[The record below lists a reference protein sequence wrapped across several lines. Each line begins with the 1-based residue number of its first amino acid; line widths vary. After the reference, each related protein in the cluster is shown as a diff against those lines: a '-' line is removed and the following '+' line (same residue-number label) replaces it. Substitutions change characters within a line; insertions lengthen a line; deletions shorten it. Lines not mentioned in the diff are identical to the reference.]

1 MSRLFTYRFEDGFEC
16 EVAQMTAANLN
27 WHEVAHGECIYNG
40 WAEFMGVGQPSR
52 LGVVGG
58 TNTRGDG
65 FRSGYHPGLNMH
77 ISGPEH
83 YSRVLKE
90 KGMVEVGNE
99 KQKDKKRFMQSMIG
113 VDEIKEIREMGG
125 DIGDIAAEK
134 LMSPTEIKPE

>member
-1 MSRLFTYRFEDGFEC
+1 MSRFFTYRFEDGFEY
-16 EVAQMTAANLN
+16 EYPAMTIEWL
-27 WHEVAHGECIYNG
+27 EGLEEDHGKCIYNG

-52 LGVVGG
+52 LGVIGG

-125 DIGDIAAEK
+125 EIGDVAAEK